1 MWALSATFV
10 ILMLMVMD
18 IGCDQDRF
26 VGTRRAKLGQFPA
39 IVAIVKKTTSELF
52 CGGTLIRPKF
62 VLSAAH
68 CFAERIISDALVVP
82 TKQTKHFH
90 AIQLAENRPP
100 ENTSCQIAGWGVLE
114 EDSTDVSEYLIYAEI
129 PIVGHDECQT
139 AMPVS
144 ILNDSTLCAG
154 AIEGGPDACSVLAM
168 GGDVRSTPPAAASRQ
183 LIGLKTVTRHQK
195 YNAKTLTC
203 DYALVTLSEPVKETA
218 FFKVAPL
225 AKITPTTKANC
236 KLAGWGVARKGRA
249 ATGRVLRF
257 SALFI
262 GDTNA
267 CRVRMATKFDNTK
280 LCAKASRV
288 LRSGALKKSGALRT
302 GGDACQKKIMGGDTD
317 LKAFNTPTRQ
327 EVDIRSIFLH
337 EKYSWSSYEWDLAIL
352 ENPVEVSEHLL
363 FAQVYVVTYRECA
376 NAMPMPIYNK
386 THLCAGVAQG
396 GVDACKGDSGGP
408 LLCNGMLAGVVS
420 FGHGCARKGYYGVYS
435 DIAESLSWIEK
446 NTIAGGKSMAINRI
460 FKNWLW
466 EIFVK
471 LKAVFYIVQN
481 LVFSIKYSCILKN

>member
-1 MWALSATFV
+1 MCFLRIKLVIWRVLVTFV
-10 ILMLMVMD
+10 MLTLVAD
-18 IGCDQDRF
+18 KNDCKDDRI
-26 VGTRRAKLGQFPA
+26 VGGSKASPGQFPS
-39 IVAIVKKTTSELF
+39 IVAILF
-52 CGGTLIRPKF
+52 KDDDEFVCSGSLVAKSF

-68 CFAERIISDALVVP
+68 CF
-82 TKQTKHFH
+82 
-90 AIQLAENRPP
+90 
-100 ENTSCQIAGWGVLE
+100 
-114 EDSTDVSEYLIYAEI
+114 
-129 PIVGHDECQT
+129 
-139 AMPVS
+139 
-144 ILNDSTLCAG
+144 
-154 AIEGGPDACSVLAM
+154 
-168 GGDVRSTPPAAASRQ
+168 RS
-183 LIGLKTVTRHQK
+183 H
-195 YNAKTLTC
+195 Y
-203 DYALVTLSEPVKETA
+203 
-218 FFKVAPL
+218 
-225 AKITPTTKANC
+225 
-236 KLAGWGVARKGRA
+236 
-249 ATGRVLRF
+249 
-257 SALFI
+257 
-262 GDTNA
+262 
-267 CRVRMATKFDNTK
+267 FD
-280 LCAKASRV
+280 
-288 LRSGALKKSGALRT
+288 
-302 GGDACQKKIMGGDTD
+302 DKKIMGGDTD

-352 ENPVEVSEHLL
+352 ELKNEVQESKYFHTVRLTAERPRQGTKCDVAGWGSIKENPVEVSEHLL